1 MYDDKLCNLV
11 VSLFCFA
18 LCAWTAGMVKPQLDL
33 AKALKGPAGAAA
45 RTAADGMDYDDEES
59 EAGGYIAAAV
69 LFGLAGAVSFVGV
82 FMNKRK

>member
-18 LCAWTAGMVKPQLDL
+18 LCGWTAGMVKPQLDQ
-33 AKALKGPAGAAA
+33 AKAAKAAGH
-45 RTAADGMDYDDEES
+45 GSEHDDEES
-59 EAGGYIAAAV
+59 VGGGFIAASV

>member
-18 LCAWTAGMVKPQLDL
+18 LCAWTAGMVKPGLDM
-33 AKALKGPAGAAA
+33 AKAVGHGSPGA
-45 RTAADGMDYDDEES
+45 DHDDEES
-59 EAGGYIAAAV
+59 EVGGYIAAAV

>member
-18 LCAWTAGMVKPQLDL
+18 LCAWTAGMVKPGLDI
-33 AKALKGPAGAAA
+33 AKSLKGHPAS
-45 RTAADGMDYDDEES
+45 DGGPDYDDAES
-59 EAGGYIAAAV
+59 EVGGYIAAAV

-82 FMNKRK
+82 FMNKKK

>member
-18 LCAWTAGMVKPQLDL
+18 LCAWTAGMVKPGLDM
-33 AKALKGPAGAAA
+33 AKALKGHPASATG
-45 RTAADGMDYDDEES
+45 GPGHDDEES

>member
-18 LCAWTAGMVKPQLDL
+18 LCAWTAGMVKPGLDM
-33 AKALKGPAGAAA
+33 AKALKGPA
-45 RTAADGMDYDDEES
+45 TATSPGHDDEES

>member
-33 AKALKGPAGAAA
+33 AKALKGPAGATA
-45 RTAADGMDYDDEES
+45 RGTTNLDYDDEES
-59 EAGGYIAAAV
+59 EAGGNMAAAV
-69 LFGLAGAVSFVGV
+69 LFGRAGAVSVVGGG
-82 FMNKRK
+82 RWW

>member
-18 LCAWTAGMVKPQLDL
+18 LCGWTAGMVKPELDK
-33 AKALKGPAGAAA
+33 AKMAKSMSGSSEH
-45 RTAADGMDYDDEES
+45 DDDES
-59 EAGGYIAAAV
+59 EGGGFIAASV